1 MTNLNQNGRSMI
13 EMLGVLAI
21 IGVLSVGGIAG
32 YSKAMMKFKTN
43 KTIDQISMTVT
54 NIRTL
59 YAQQDDY
66 TGLLTTNAYAMGVTD
81 DAMGTTGSKLVNPF
95 GGFVAIKSAKN
106 GSAGEGNKNRAFEI
120 TFFGLPRE
128 ACVAIATNDWGS
140 GYSSG
145 LLGIGTG
152 VEAASATPAAGGGQ
166 QQGSILNLLF
176 SDAYAAVTQDTDSNA
191 QNIPCDVDGNATNGG
206 TKGSLINENAVAC
219 AIGNTSAALSV
230 AKAATGCACGSANK
244 CVVSLKY
251 Y

>member
-43 KTIDQISMTVT
+43 KTIDQIAMTVT

-59 YAQQDDY
+59 YAQQTTY
-66 TGLLTTNAYAMGVTD
+66 KGLVTSNAYAMGVAD
-81 DAMGTTGSKLVNPF
+81 DAMGTTGTLENPF
-95 GGFVAIKSAKN
+95 GGSYYISSAKS
-106 GSAGEGNKNRAFEI
+106 GAAGETEGGWNGAFLI
-120 TFFGLPRE
+120 TATGLPRE

-152 VEAASATPAAGGGQ
+152 YVPASTTW
-166 QQGSILNLLF
+166 NLLDYVI
-176 SDAYAAVTQDTDSNA
+176 SDAYAADPAPADTSVDANA
-191 QNIPCDVDGNATNGG
+191 LDIKCDVNGATTSGSNG
-206 TKGSLINENAVAC
+206 TNIQKVAC
-219 AIGNTSAALSV
+219 ARGVTSAAMTV
-230 AKAATGCACGSANK
+230 ATAAEGCNCGTKNT
-244 CVVSLKY
+244 CIVTFKY

>member
-145 LLGIGTG
+145 LLGLKTG
-152 VEAASATPAAGGGQ
+152 VDDSAKANSDPKTVHC
-166 QQGSILNLLF
+166 LL
-176 SDAYAAVTQDTDSNA
+176 T
-191 QNIPCDVDGNATNGG
+191 GG
-206 TKGSLINENAVAC
+206 TSTDKGTEDKPNMVSDLEGSEAC
-219 AIGNTSAALSV
+219 AVGNVSAALSV
-230 AKAATGCACGSANK
+230 AKATSGCACSTANT
-244 CVVSLKY
+244 CFVSFKY

>member
-145 LLGIGTG
+145 LLGLKTG
-152 VEAASATPAAGGGQ
+152 VDDSAAANSDPKTVHC
-166 QQGSILNLLF
+166 LL
-176 SDAYAAVTQDTDSNA
+176 T
-191 QNIPCDVDGNATNGG
+191 GG
-206 TKGSLINENAVAC
+206 TSSKKTGETDATTDVEGSEAC
-219 AIGNTSAALSV
+219 AVGNVSAALSV
-230 AKAATGCACGSANK
+230 AKATSGCACSTANT
-244 CVVSLKY
+244 CFVSFKY

>member
-145 LLGIGTG
+145 LLGLKTG
-152 VEAASATPAAGGGQ
+152 VNDSAAKNSDPETVHCLLTGGTSSKKDGAT
-166 QQGSILNLLF
+166 
-176 SDAYAAVTQDTDSNA
+176 
-191 QNIPCDVDGNATNGG
+191 NAT
-206 TKGSLINENAVAC
+206 TDVEASEAC
-219 AIGNTSAALSV
+219 AVGNVSAALSV
-230 AKAATGCACGSANK
+230 AKATSGCACDTANT
-244 CVVSLKY
+244 CFVSFKY